1 MCRNTTLVNKNYT
14 PVILF
19 RTNCGIARYYFIN
32 VFVQLENDKN
42 VKATHTTTC
51 RSDDY
56 NNIIFSLNNNNIIPC
71 FTTFEADIKDIKK
84 KKNHHRYVKRTRRPY
99 ANIL

>member
-19 RTNCGIARYYFIN
+19 RTNCGIARYFIN

-42 VKATHTTTC
+42 VKATQ
-51 RSDDY
+51 DDM
-56 NNIIFSLNNNNIIPC
+56 PQ
-71 FTTFEADIKDIKK
+71 
-84 KKNHHRYVKRTRRPY
+84 
-99 ANIL
+99 

>member
-19 RTNCGIARYYFIN
+19 RTNCGIARYFIN

-42 VKATHTTTC
+42 VKATQ
-51 RSDDY
+51 DDMPQCDY
-56 NNIIFSLNNNNIIPC
+56 NNNIIFSLNNNIIPC
-71 FTTFEADIKDIKK
+71 FTTVKADIKDIK